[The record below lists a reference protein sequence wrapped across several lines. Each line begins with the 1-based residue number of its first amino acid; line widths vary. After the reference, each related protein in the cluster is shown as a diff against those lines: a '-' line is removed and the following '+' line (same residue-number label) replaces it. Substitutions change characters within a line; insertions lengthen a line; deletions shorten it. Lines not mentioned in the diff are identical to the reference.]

1 MSTPMGSRCGSGPIN
16 TTSSGTR
23 SALAGS
29 VLANQHTVGDA
40 QTASRWQTLLRT
52 NTRLPHSRHQT
63 TTGPGALHGKVT
75 TRLNLQL
82 RCRNHNGHCGTR
94 AEASALVDGI
104 ARRQWRNLRL
114 LRLFGLPTVR
124 AARPRRETRTTR
136 PSQPPGGPNSMFR
149 PDTARD
155 TPSSPPPAAHP
166 PRRATVCDYLMLVA
180 RCS

>member
-124 AARPRRETRTTR
+124 AGVLVERLGRPGRR
-136 PSQPPGGPNSMFR
+136 
-149 PDTARD
+149 
-155 TPSSPPPAAHP
+155 SP
-166 PRRATVCDYLMLVA
+166 RVA
-180 RCS
+180 RTACSGPTQQGTRHHHRHQQPTHHGAPPSAIT